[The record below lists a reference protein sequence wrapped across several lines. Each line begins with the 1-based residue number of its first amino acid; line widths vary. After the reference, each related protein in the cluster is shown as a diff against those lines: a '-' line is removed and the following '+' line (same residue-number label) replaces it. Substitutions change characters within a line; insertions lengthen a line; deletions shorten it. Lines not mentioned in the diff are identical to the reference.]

1 VLANILVCA
10 PFSKRRASI
19 AVTPTWDSG
28 TLNLFA
34 KDFVAADSITFFVKF
49 VDVKLIEPEMVSVAS
64 VVVGLVADWD
74 DADVGATDV
83 DVGA

>member
-1 VLANILVCA
+1 MA
-10 PFSKRRASI
+10 
-19 AVTPTWDSG
+19 AV
-28 TLNLFA
+28 
-34 KDFVAADSITFFVKF
+34 SITFFVKF

-64 VVVGLVADWD
+64 VVVGLVAVWD